1 MKVINKYISVS
12 DKAVNEAGEIY
23 IYGDICDEKWFDE
36 DVTPKEIRDS
46 LNALGNLK
54 SVDIHLN
61 SYGGSCIAGN
71 AIINIL
77 DSYRRKNNATL
88 NVYIE
93 GIAASMGSGIASV
106 GDKVYMA
113 ENSLYMVHLPSTI
126 AMGNKDDLEKTI
138 TILEKTEET
147 LLSNYMRRF
156 KGTEDELKSLMEQ
169 ETWLT
174 ANEAVEWGFADEVI
188 FGVKVAASAK
198 GIRIGNQVFENKV
211 ADMIKN
217 KYPNI
222 NLEKEEHGLTY
233 DEKLGEYGITQDVF
247 DTMNL
252 ESDKVM
258 EIVNRVKDS
267 VQPEPVEQFMDKENA
282 ISELG
287 VEDITAEEVLNYAK
301 AGMHPVDT
309 TELEKKA
316 KDYDKVVS
324 DAKASALKSAM
335 KAQGDSYNETRMK
348 KYLDVLDYA
357 EIVEQD
363 KAWQEEARVNLNA
376 GKRVSARQDYKPAPK
391 EDNIEDVKDEE
402 EIKIE
407 DVIDEKGELI

>member
-1 MKVINKYISVS
+1 MRVINKYISVS
-12 DKAVNEAGEIY
+12 DKAVNESGEIY

-46 LNALGNLK
+46 LTALGNLK
-54 SVDIHLN
+54 NVDIHLN

-77 DSYRRKNNATL
+77 DSYRRKNKATI

-113 ENSLYMVHLPSTI
+113 ENSLYMIHLPSAI
-126 AMGNKDDLEKTI
+126 AMGNKEDFEKTI
-138 TILEKTEET
+138 NILEKTEET

-156 KGTEDELKSLMEQ
+156 KGTEDELKNLMEQ

-188 FGVKVAASAK
+188 SGVKVAASAK
-198 GIRIGNQVFENKV
+198 GIKIGNQEFENKV
-211 ADMIKN
+211 ADMIRN

-222 NLEKEEHGLTY
+222 NFEKEEHGLTY
-233 DEKLGEYGITQDVF
+233 DEKLGEYGISQDLF
-247 DTMNL
+247 DTLNL

-258 EIVNRVKDS
+258 EIVNLVKDS

-287 VEDITAEEVLNYAK
+287 VDDITAEEVLNYAK

-363 KAWQEEARVNLNA
+363 KAWQDEARVNLNA

-391 EDNIEDVKDEE
+391 EDNIDDYRFFNKR
-402 EIKIE
+402 K
-407 DVIDEKGELI
+407 

>member
-1 MKVINKYISVS
+1 MRVINKYISVS
-12 DKAVNEAGEIY
+12 DKSVNESGEIY

-36 DVTPKEIRDS
+36 DVTPKEILDS
-46 LNALGNLK
+46 LNALGKLK

-77 DSYRRKNNATL
+77 DSYRRKNKATI

-113 ENSLYMVHLPSTI
+113 ENSLFMVHKPLSYAI
-126 AMGNKDDLEKTI
+126 GNADDFQKTI
-138 TILEKTEET
+138 EVLDKTEET
-147 LLSNYMRRF
+147 LISNYMRRF
-156 KGTEDELKSLMEQ
+156 KGTEEELRQMMAD

-174 ANEAVEWGFADEVI
+174 ANEALEWGFADEVI
-188 FGVKVAASAK
+188 SGVKVAASAK
-198 GIRIGNQVFENKV
+198 GIKIGNQEFENKV

-233 DEKLGEYGITQDVF
+233 DEKLGEYGITQDLF
-247 DTMNL
+247 DTLNL

-258 EIVNRVKDS
+258 EIVNRVMDS
-267 VQPEPVEQFMDKENA
+267 VKPEPVEQFIDKENA

-363 KAWQEEARVNLNA
+363 KAWQDEARVNLNA
-376 GKRVSARQDYKPAPK
+376 GKRISARQDYKPAPK
-391 EDNIEDVKDEE
+391 EDNLEDYKFFN
-402 EIKIE
+402 KR
-407 DVIDEKGELI
+407 K